1 MLPPGSWAADGCRF
15 SRADKVGAPVAA
27 SALLD
32 GVGLLTLLLLDAGS
46 TACAL
51 SLDEPAI
58 AQGRCVGGVRLIM
71 RIGGGG
77 GRGSAPWESSPVH
90 IEERSFRTPLGM
102 LDTPIGLFGCASGG
116 ATSLLRPDKATSQH
130 RQLPSRLRRL
140 LGLCFGLIRPTVLTR
155 LINQSLFGP
164 INEEVSKKGPSA
176 WVRPPIL
183 HSFPAPRGAAV
194 VPPPKPG
201 RFFSIHTSR
210 DTSIFGLSVR
220 MNATP
225 RDLFSAAC
233 GEASIRSRASSRS
246 VAPPG

>member
-1 MLPPGSWAADGCRF
+1 MPPAKEDVFILTKERDLLLLLVLFSEACTEPSSEDDADEVDVLPPGSWAADGCRF

-130 RQLPSRLRRL
+130 RQLPL
-140 LGLCFGLIRPTVLTR
+140 
-155 LINQSLFGP
+155 
-164 INEEVSKKGPSA
+164 PS
-176 WVRPPIL
+176 
-183 HSFPAPRGAAV
+183 ST
-194 VPPPKPG
+194 
-201 RFFSIHTSR
+201 TSR
-210 DTSIFGLSVR
+210 PLQGL
-220 MNATP
+220 
-225 RDLFSAAC
+225 
-233 GEASIRSRASSRS
+233 ASSGPQS
-246 VAPPG
+246 DETHQSIPFLDL